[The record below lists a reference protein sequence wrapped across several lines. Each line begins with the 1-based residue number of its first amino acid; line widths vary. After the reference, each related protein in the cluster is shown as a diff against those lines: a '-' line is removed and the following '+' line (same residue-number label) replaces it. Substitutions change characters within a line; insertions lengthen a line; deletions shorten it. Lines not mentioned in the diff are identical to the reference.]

1 VSIICYE
8 ERKAP
13 CRATFTPVL
22 LCYRALSASH
32 SCRALPQSF
41 SSALPGSTP
50 EQLLG
55 VITQAAR
62 EAGRMAMPYFHLGET
77 TSARIWNKA
86 GGSPVTQADVAVDAF
101 LKTSLSILLPDVA
114 WLSEETADDHRRLNK
129 KRVWIVDPIDGTRAF
144 LSGHP
149 DWSIVIALLEDDK
162 PVLGVVYAP
171 ALDVSYEAVIGGGAF
186 CNNVKMQV
194 SAPDSWGVPRIA
206 GPVSLIDRLK
216 PDFRDCYKH
225 PKIPSLALRI
235 ARVAEGI
242 IDAGLVTAN
251 ARDWDLAAADL
262 ILQEAGG
269 FLSDI
274 EGSAL
279 VYNRPDP
286 VHGELVAAPKELHK
300 RLITAMREE

>member
-1 VSIICYE
+1 LPHSFS
-8 ERKAP
+8 
-13 CRATFTPVL
+13 T
-22 LCYRALSASH
+22 ALS
-32 SCRALPQSF
+32 
-41 SSALPGSTP
+41 GSKP
-50 EQLLG
+50 EELLG
-55 VITQAAR
+55 VITRAAR
-62 EAGRMAMPYFHLGET
+62 EAGRMAMPYFRLGET
-77 TSARIWNKA
+77 TLARIWNKA
-86 GGSPVTQADVAVDAF
+86 GGSPVTQADIAVDAF

-171 ALDVSYEAVIGGGAF
+171 ALDVSYEAVSGQGAF
-186 CNNVKMQV
+186 CNGNKIQV
-194 SAPDSWGVPRIA
+194 SSPDSWIKPKIA
-206 GPVSLIDRLK
+206 GPLSLIDRLK
-216 PDFRDCYKH
+216 PDFTEHQKQ

-235 ARVAEGI
+235 TRVAEGS

-274 EGSAL
+274 KGHPL
-279 VYNRPDP
+279 VYNRVDP